1 MRRLACVLAVLIGSS
16 WVFALPATPPPDPAR
31 GAAERS
37 AVEQAIAEFGTPA
50 IIDYLLE
57 VRSARVTVE
66 VDGKLRPAVGRPNA
80 KLVTPASILH
90 DLAQAMVDPLR
101 LRDILVKRG
110 PPKALQTRIT
120 QDDVGSASG
129 SAESATA
136 TGSGEVTQ
144 DSCIAVA
151 RRNGAACAARKG
163 CTNPEVT
170 SVELKEPGDAVRHPR
185 YLVTGACRTDGGST
199 GTFEAT
205 VKCFVRKL
213 PRGATIESES
223 GGKAQT
229 MIDAASVGC
238 SVHAGR
244 P

>member
-1 MRRLACVLAVLIGSS
+1 
-16 WVFALPATPPPDPAR
+16 
-31 GAAERS
+31 
-37 AVEQAIAEFGTPA
+37 
-50 IIDYLLE
+50 
-57 VRSARVTVE
+57 
-66 VDGKLRPAVGRPNA
+66 
-80 KLVTPASILH
+80 
-90 DLAQAMVDPLR
+90 
-101 LRDILVKRG
+101 
-110 PPKALQTRIT
+110 
-120 QDDVGSASG
+120 
-129 SAESATA
+129 
-136 TGSGEVTQ
+136 
-144 DSCIAVA
+144 
-151 RRNGAACAARKG
+151 
-163 CTNPEVT
+163 VT